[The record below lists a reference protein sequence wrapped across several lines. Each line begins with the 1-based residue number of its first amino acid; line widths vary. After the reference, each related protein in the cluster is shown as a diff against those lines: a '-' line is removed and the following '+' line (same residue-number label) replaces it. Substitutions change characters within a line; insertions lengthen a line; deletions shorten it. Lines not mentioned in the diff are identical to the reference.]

1 MSEIIIKEI
10 DKQRRKLLLGALAAS
25 ATGLLSAC
33 GGGSGDG
40 SVSSNAAQ
48 TDSASRVLATT
59 STGSATP
66 LRPIPSYSV
75 SLDSYGGVPGA
86 SPAPIINA
94 FNSAYSAV
102 NANGGGTLLIPP
114 GTYNLGNASA
124 GAVMIRASS
133 LNNVLISGY
142 GATLPMT
149 TTDVS
154 MPVFLYFSNSAN
166 INIAGL
172 HFTDPGA
179 SLGINRKGAICIEFN
194 TTVPTDGAKVVDCS
208 CDSVVTFVKSYGN
221 GGTQNFTLTGLDI
234 SGPVNNS
241 NYGINVKYNVAHS
254 KCNLTSNGVRR
265 AFICYGVQYWDIWV
279 NANTS
284 NSAGS
289 NALIELP
296 TSASALTVTNLNIYL
311 TATGSLS
318 NHVGLIT
325 FFQQDAVSTPA
336 VIQNVNA
343 DVRIVNATSLPG
355 AGIFSFLY
363 WDGASL
369 QPTTIKTWSNLQL
382 TGGFDAA
389 SAALF
394 AGANKVVNAGAPSTS
409 SGNAV
414 AVSTAFQNYQNLS
427 LLPAYFSW
435 FTPATTTTTSPTTT
449 TTSPTTTTTTT
460 SPTTSTSSTTT
471 TTTTTTSPTTT
482 GSGTSS
488 AVSAAAPSCPRR
500 APAPPAA

>member
-86 SPAPIINA
+86 SPATIINA
-94 FNSAYSAV
+94 FNSAYSALK
-102 NANGGGTLLIPP
+102 ANGGGTLLIPP

-142 GATLPMT
+142 GATLTMT

-172 HFTDPGA
+172 HFSDSGTN
-179 SLGINRKGAICIEFN
+179 LGINWKGAICIEFN

-234 SGPVNNS
+234 SGTVNNS
-241 NYGINVKYNVAHS
+241 YYGINVNYNGAHS
-254 KCNLTSNGVRR
+254 KCNLTTNGVRR
-265 AFICYGVQYWDIWV
+265 AFICYGAQYWDIWV

-289 NALIELP
+289 NALIELS
-296 TSASALTVTNLNIYL
+296 TASSGLTVSDVNIRLNV
-311 TATGSLS
+311 TGNRS
-318 NHVGLIT
+318 NHAGLVT
-325 FFQQDAVSTPA
+325 FFHQELPAAPA
-336 VIQNVNA
+336 VIHNINA

-394 AGANKVVNAGAPSTS
+394 AGANKFASAGA
-409 SGNAV
+409 
-414 AVSTAFQNYQNLS
+414 VSRSPNNSVVLRTGQSYQDMT
-427 LLPAYFSW
+427 LLPSYF
-435 FTPATTTTTSPTTT
+435 TQGP
-449 TTSPTTTTTTT
+449 
-460 SPTTSTSSTTT
+460 
-471 TTTTTTSPTTT
+471 
-482 GSGTSS
+482 
-488 AVSAAAPSCPRR
+488 VAA
-500 APAPPAA
+500 